1 MARFEEII
9 QNINLIHL
17 SVTVRLL
24 HTTDR
29 VSRVFRPA
37 LKFPFKSRTELQIFN
52 PDFWVGSTRPGTI
65 RSSAGPGLAR
75 FSNLTILFV

>member
-29 VSRVFRPA
+29 VSRVFR
-37 LKFPFKSRTELQIFN
+37 SE
-52 PDFWVGSTRPGTI
+52 
-65 RSSAGPGLAR
+65 
-75 FSNLTILFV
+75 